1 MERLVNKDVIG
12 CFGILLCL
20 CTIGAVGNV
29 FWSRSY
35 QDPNLFM
42 WNFKSNDFKWL
53 EREPLYDGFILV
65 WVLIVVLQVII
76 PQSLYVTLEMTK
88 LIQIYLVQ
96 QDLHLYDEDCD
107 KTIECRALNIP
118 EELGQV
124 RHYNNR
130 PKNSSNEM
138 KSISWIFLNDFHF
151 HEFFWPP
158 IYIFKKRRCW
168 EGYIG
173 KNCCVFS

>member
-12 CFGILLCL
+12 CFGILLSL

-65 WVLIVVLQVII
+65 FILIVVLQVII

-88 LIQIYLVQ
+88 LMQVYLVQ
-96 QDLHLYDEDCD
+96 QDLHLYDEECD

-138 KSISWIFLNDFHF
+138 KSIVSRN
-151 HEFFWPP
+151 
-158 IYIFKKRRCW
+158 
-168 EGYIG
+168 
-173 KNCCVFS
+173 FSE